1 MSPDQRDACA
11 RRIPDSRQR
20 REFLQLVAAEEAA
33 FADAWQARRDMWT
46 AYRCFSVKPGRLTK
60 RVRPVDDGSQYA

>member
-11 RRIPDSRQR
+11 RRIPDPRQR

-33 FADAWQARRDMWT
+33 FAAAWQARRDMWT
-46 AYRCFSVKPGRLTK
+46 AYRCFSVQPKRLAR
-60 RVRPVDDGSQYA
+60 RVPRIDDECQYV